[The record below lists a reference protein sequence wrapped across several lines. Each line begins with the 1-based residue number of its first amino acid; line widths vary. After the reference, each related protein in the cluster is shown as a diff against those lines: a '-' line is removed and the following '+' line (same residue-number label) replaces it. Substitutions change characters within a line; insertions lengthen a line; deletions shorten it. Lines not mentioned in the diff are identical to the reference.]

1 MSPLVLVM
9 VTVLAVLGITALV
22 LGGGMAVKPT
32 QRRYESLRPITV
44 AMIFGALCVSLT
56 GLTNMFV
63 GASRNVWEAKFIPVM
78 FAGLAEMLVPS
89 LAVFGVLTIAW
100 GLAAL
105 GLRRMD

>member
-1 MSPLVLVM
+1 M
-9 VTVLAVLGITALV
+9 VSVLGLLGIGALV
-22 LGGGMAVKPT
+22 LGAGMAIKPT
-32 QRRYESLRPITV
+32 QRRYEGLRPITI
-44 AMIFGALCVSLT
+44 AMIFGSLCASLT

-63 GASRNVWEAKFIPVM
+63 GASRNAWEPKFVPVM